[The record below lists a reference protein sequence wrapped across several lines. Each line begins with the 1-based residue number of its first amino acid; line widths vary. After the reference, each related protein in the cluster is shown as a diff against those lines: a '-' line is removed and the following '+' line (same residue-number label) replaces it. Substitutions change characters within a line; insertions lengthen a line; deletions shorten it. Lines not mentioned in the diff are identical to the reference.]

1 MRYLKMLL
9 LVVLVSLALIFFFQN
24 QNTLSQ
30 DLVLSFNLF
39 NLFSIP
45 AMTSFPLPFY
55 FIVITAFFL
64 GAILSFAVLVWDKVH
79 LSARLMKNKC
89 RIASLERE
97 VGKLQKKLED
107 ESSRNAFL
115 HTTQANIPDDKKF
128 SDTIKKDHQPD
139 DMAAPDPDRG

>member
-1 MRYLKMLL
+1 MLL
-9 LVVLVSLALIFFFQN
+9 LVVLVFLALIFFFQN

-30 DLVLSFNLF
+30 DLVLSLNLF
-39 NLFSIP
+39 FIP
-45 AMTSFPLPFY
+45 AMTSLPLPFY
-55 FIVITAFFL
+55 FIVIAAFFL

-79 LSARLMKNKC
+79 LSARLMKNKW

-139 DMAAPDPDRG
+139 DVAAPDPDRG

>member
-1 MRYLKMLL
+1 MRYLRMLL
-9 LVVLVSLALIFFFQN
+9 LVVLVFLALIFFFQN

-30 DLVLSFNLF
+30 DLVLSLNLF
-39 NLFSIP
+39 FIP
-45 AMTSFPLPFY
+45 AMTSLPLPFY
-55 FIVITAFFL
+55 FIVIAAFFL

-79 LSARLMKNKC
+79 LSARLMKNKW

>member
-1 MRYLKMLL
+1 MRYLRMLL
-9 LVVLVSLALIFFFQN
+9 LVVLVFLALIFFFQN

-30 DLVLSFNLF
+30 DLVLSLNLF
-39 NLFSIP
+39 FIP
-45 AMTSFPLPFY
+45 AMTSLPLPFY
-55 FIVITAFFL
+55 FIVIAAFFL

-79 LSARLMKNKC
+79 LSARLMKNKW

-139 DMAAPDPDRG
+139 DVAAPDPDRG